1 MICLK
6 CKNKLDD
13 SCNFCN
19 ICGANMSLYGLKVHF
34 GIQGAESNYEHV
46 SDEDIILNDLIK
58 QLGKPKENF
67 EIQKRAEDYTTL
79 RYKDNDLVRLKY
91 SKGAKWIRL
100 LIIYELRDQYID
112 SDLFEANSKKN
123 LWWKSK
129 LYTDDLK
136 EYIDIIKEILDYIDN
151 ERITRN

>member
-19 ICGANMSLYGLKVHF
+19 ICGANMSLYGLKVHI

-46 SDEDIILNDLIK
+46 TDEDKILNDLIE

-67 EIQKRAEDYTTL
+67 EIQKRSEEYTTL

-91 SKGAKWIRL
+91 STGSKWID
-100 LIIYELRDQYID
+100 IFMSNDLRQQYVD
-112 SDLFEANSKKN
+112 SDLFLANRKN
-123 LWWKSK
+123 KLFWRSK

-136 EYIDIIKEILDYIDN
+136 EYIDIIKTALDSMN
-151 ERITRN
+151 

>member
-19 ICGANMSLYGLKVHF
+19 ICGANMSLYGFKVHI
-34 GIQGAESNYEHV
+34 GIQGAGSNYEHV
-46 SDEDIILNDLIK
+46 ADEDIILNDLIE

-67 EIQKRAEDYTTL
+67 EIQKRAEEYTTL

-91 SKGAKWIRL
+91 STGSKWID
-100 LIIYELRDQYID
+100 IFMSNDLRQQYVD
-112 SDLFEANSKKN
+112 SDLFLANRKN
-123 LWWKSK
+123 KLFWRSK

-136 EYIDIIKEILDYIDN
+136 EYIDIIKTALDSMN
-151 ERITRN
+151 